1 MQNSTLFLIQAPFS
15 QMDKTWQELSDMA
28 NADDSIVIMGDAI
41 LQINPAC
48 FNHVG
53 VEISVIQWM
62 ISAIKHMTNQLQS
75 DIFSECDVLEQL
87 HPTMFN
93 AGV

>member
-41 LQINPAC
+41 LQINTSIINRCA
-48 FNHVG
+48 G
-53 VEISVIQWM
+53 
-62 ISAIKHMTNQLQS
+62 
-75 DIFSECDVLEQL
+75 L
-87 HPTMFN
+87 HCLSNEHSLLADQFKAAVKILDYAQFADLVVQFERCVTLK
-93 AGV
+93 